1 MSEPVRSIVTPARC
15 DYTFTVSGKAARFL
29 EEIKQG
35 RILGV
40 RCPNCHKVYVP
51 GKGTCAKCGVAM
63 SEEIFVK
70 DTGTVTTYC
79 VVRVPSENINLELP
93 YVAAH
98 IVLDGADIPFFALV
112 QEIDAADI
120 RMGMRVAAVWAPKEE
135 WDNTLNNIRY
145 FKPLDEPDVP
155 FDDFKEHL

>member
-1 MSEPVRSIVTPARC
+1 MSDPIKSITTPARC
-15 DYTFTVSGKAARFL
+15 DYIFTVCGEAARFL
-29 EEIKQG
+29 EEIKHG
-35 RILGV
+35 RLLGV
-40 RCPNCHKVYVP
+40 RCPSCHKVYVP
-51 GKGTCAKCGVAM
+51 GKGTCARCGVAM
-63 SEEIFVK
+63 SEEVFVK

-79 VVRVPSENINLELP
+79 VVRVPSDNIELELP

-112 QEIDAADI
+112 QEVDAADI
-120 RMGMRVAAVWAPKEE
+120 RMGMRVAAVWAPEEE

-145 FKPLDEPDVP
+145 FKPIDEPDVA